1 VAEFPPEPTQFGF
14 PHSWAIVAPSE
25 GQVLYRI
32 TVEEK
37 PAINDFLSN
46 WAKHR
51 PQMRGEPWVLYNGL
65 SMFEDEGQ
73 AAELRDQLMPRQHV
87 SPVPLPPRLGFS
99 LARTRR
105 RPGHYIVWGRPEDL
119 LMSALQAQGSPV
131 DKEYR

>member
-1 VAEFPPEPTQFGF
+1 MAEFPPEPTQFGF
-14 PHSWAIVAPSE
+14 PHSWAIVAPAE

-46 WAKHR
+46 FAKHR

-73 AAELRDQLMPRQHV
+73 AAELRDHLRPQQHI
-87 SPVPLPPRLGFS
+87 SPVPLTAGLGFS

-105 RPGHYIVWGRPEDL
+105 RPGHYTVWGRPEDL
-119 LMSALQAQGSPV
+119 LMTALQAQGYPV